1 MNDKRDMQ
9 HDQNDETDETGADQP
24 YDDEWSEDD
33 AVEDDWSGPFGDTSR
48 GALVAAGLVGV
59 VTTLVLVLIWS
70 ALTRGDDESGSTA
83 EPGPTPVAST
93 SDPALSTLPPVRATA
108 TRLSRCVT
116 AERSL
121 QEPLEAARPALDQWA
136 VHVGA
141 MNKLVLGEITLQQAT
156 DFWESTRLGAQRR
169 VGDFHDA
176 VKTLRQH
183 GVDCPSPEL
192 LAPGARA
199 LPSCAR
205 EVRADARALRAAQVS
220 INTWNEHIHHMDML
234 RLGEMTPEEATSMWL
249 ASWRRGQDEL
259 DAYEAEVRVARD
271 QDGCSS
277 AGLSQ

>member
-1 MNDKRDMQ
+1 MYDDHGNA
-9 HDQNDETDETGADQP
+9 HDETDAEEP

-33 AVEDDWSGPFGDTSR
+33 AVEDDWPRPFGDASR
-48 GALVAAGLVGV
+48 GALVAACLVGV
-59 VTTLVLVLIWS
+59 ATTLVLVLIWS
-70 ALTRGDDESGSTA
+70 ALTRGDDDSGSTA
-83 EPGPTPVAST
+83 EPGPRPVAST
-93 SDPALSTLPPVRATA
+93 SDPAPSTLPRVRATA
-108 TRLSRCVT
+108 TRLSRCVS
-116 AERSL
+116 AEQSL

-156 DFWESTRLGAQRR
+156 DFWESTRLGAHRR

-176 VKTLRQH
+176 VATLRRH

-220 INTWNEHIHHMDML
+220 IGTWDEHIHHMDML
-234 RLGEMTPEEATSMWL
+234 RLGEMTPAEATRMWL
-249 ASWRRGQDEL
+249 ASWQRGQHEL
-259 DAYEAEVRVARD
+259 DAYEAAARVAED
-271 QDGCSS
+271 EDGCSS
-277 AGLSQ
+277 AGLSR